1 MGYRDLIIWKKS
13 KTLAVNI
20 YKFTDYLPSKAKFS
34 LAEQMNRAAISI
46 PSNIAEGHSRNSTK
60 DYIHFLYIS
69 KGSLSELMT
78 QIEICFEVYS
88 EYGELITPLL
98 KQCEEINKMLVSLI
112 IQLKKKLARNK
123 S

>member
-1 MGYRDLIIWKKS
+1 
-13 KTLAVNI
+13 
-20 YKFTDYLPSKAKFS
+20 
-34 LAEQMNRAAISI
+34 MNRAAISI

-112 IQLKKKLARNK
+112 IQLKKKLTQNK

>member
-1 MGYRDLIIWKKS
+1 MSYRELIIWQKS
-13 KTLAVNI
+13 KDLAINI
-20 YKFTDYLPSKAKFS
+20 YKFTDYLPSKAKYS

-78 QIEICFEVYS
+78 QIEICLDVYS
-88 EYGELITPLL
+88 EYKELINPLFN
-98 KQCEEINKMLVSLI
+98 QCNEISRMLNKLLS
-112 IQLKKKLARNK
+112 QLKNKLRSRA
-123 S
+123 